1 MKLVFVAHRGG
12 ATFEIRDV
20 TTVVADNEGALKLS
34 RVSRVDA
41 EIGGEF
47 HRTANTARNIN
58 EGTVGEDGT
67 VERSEI
73 IVAIGNDRAEVF
85 AHEFRILSH
94 GLTDGAEDDALFLQ
108 FFLEGGFDRHGVH
121 HGINGHTRECQTL
134 MKRDAEFVE
143 GLHQFGVYL
152 FAAFLLLFLG
162 RVGIIRDGLIVDLWQ
177 VDVSPFG
184 LLQCEPIAIGL
195 QAEVE
200 QPFWFAFLRGD
211 ETNDIFI
218 EASLDDFR
226 MDIGGEAVFVFFVGH
241 LTHELI
247 FLALFGAVV
256 ILFHKVC
263 LLIPLLSNVE
273 KITSA
278 ILPLASNILY
288 APLPFRLFSN
298 LFSVTMLALLLR
310 ISSKIAQKCRCK
322 IAELILS
329 TLLSHYFSDF
339 QRRKNPLPPRSIRKH
354 QNALA
359 ISIREFARVLGLGLH
374 VVVVEK
380 DVGRV
385 ALGLDA
391 IGTAV

>member
-1 MKLVFVAHRGG
+1 MSRRVSSFATQLPTFRDEVIDTATPLSVTRIPVLHCGVFHLGVFLHHNLDNGGMKLVFVAHRSG

-73 IVAIGNDRAEVF
+73 IVAIGNDRAKVF
-85 AHEFRILSH
+85 AHEFRIFSH

-108 FFLEGGFDRHGVH
+108 FLLEGGFDRHGVH

-143 GLHQFGVYL
+143 GFHQFGVYL

-226 MDIGGEAVFVFFVGH
+226 MDIGGEAVFVF
-241 LTHELI
+241 
-247 FLALFGAVV
+247 
-256 ILFHKVC
+256 
-263 LLIPLLSNVE
+263 LSA
-273 KITSA
+273 TSRT
-278 ILPLASNILY
+278 S
-288 APLPFRLFSN
+288 
-298 LFSVTMLALLLR
+298 
-310 ISSKIAQKCRCK
+310 
-322 IAELILS
+322 
-329 TLLSHYFSDF
+329 
-339 QRRKNPLPPRSIRKH
+339 
-354 QNALA
+354 
-359 ISIREFARVLGLGLH
+359 
-374 VVVVEK
+374 
-380 DVGRV
+380 
-385 ALGLDA
+385 
-391 IGTAV
+391 